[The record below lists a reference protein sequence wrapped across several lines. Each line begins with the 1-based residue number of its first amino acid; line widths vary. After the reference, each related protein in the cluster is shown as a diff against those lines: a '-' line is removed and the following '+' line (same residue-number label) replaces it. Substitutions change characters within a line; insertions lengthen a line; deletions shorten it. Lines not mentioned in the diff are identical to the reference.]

1 MCVFCYIGVF
11 MKVTGRVVGS
21 ALFLTS
27 NEGPFGC
34 PMYRRCWLLLKA
46 LETKPLNEALLLA
59 QAAEQFISQS
69 SLPEQPDD
77 LLPLSAWVS
86 RRIH

>member
-1 MCVFCYIGVF
+1 

-21 ALFLTS
+21 ALFLAS

-46 LETKPLNEALLLA
+46 LETKPLNEALPLA
-59 QAAEQFISQS
+59 QAAEEFISG
-69 SLPEQPDD
+69 LPEPDD
-77 LLPLSAWVS
+77 RLALSAWLSGSV
-86 RRIH
+86 H